1 MYTLEDVY
9 KTFPSGCTED
19 YKILRAFEMGKQASE
34 KQIEELKDELKALR
48 ESIKD
53 YGAGCYENGLRNGKR
68 KLEEQI
74 ADLEKENAGLKAQ
87 LESERDLPAIAY
99 MQGAEKQKKKD
110 EEQLIKAREIVKE
123 FVEWA
128 TWQGSNCPNFKS
140 IQDKAEQFLKESE

>member
-19 YKILRAFEMGKQASE
+19 YKILRAFEMGKQATD
-34 KQIEELKDELKALR
+34 KRIAELTDELKSLR

-68 KLEEQI
+68 KL
-74 ADLEKENAGLKAQ
+74 
-87 LESERDLPAIAY
+87 
-99 MQGAEKQKKKD
+99 

-140 IQDKAEQFLKESE
+140 IQDKAEQFLSEVENV